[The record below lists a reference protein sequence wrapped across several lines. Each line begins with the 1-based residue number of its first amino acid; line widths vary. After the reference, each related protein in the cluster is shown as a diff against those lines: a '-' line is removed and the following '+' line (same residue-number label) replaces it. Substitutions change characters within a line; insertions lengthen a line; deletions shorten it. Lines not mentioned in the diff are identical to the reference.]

1 MGFSQGQIQ
10 LSVIT
15 RCPYYA
21 VVRKAGFDCTFLDP
35 EMNEDFYK
43 QRNKSR
49 LYVFVWRWW
58 QFLSHDFKR
67 PE

>member
-43 QRNKSR
+43 QHNKSR
-49 LYVFVWRWW
+49 LYVFVWR
-58 QFLSHDFKR
+58 
-67 PE
+67 